1 MCKFVRYVQFVVPCS
16 TIAVLV
22 SICVDRFYTII
33 YPLSFKVSRTG
44 AKTND
49 SWKLDLGI
57 GGSRGA
63 RPARAPPKG
72 PNSFVLTYK
81 IFKT

>member
-44 AKTND
+44 AKRMIVG
-49 SWKLDLGI
+49 SWILALADLG
-57 GGSRGA
+57 GRA
-63 RPARAPPKG
+63 RRVPPLRV
-72 PNSFVLTYK
+72 PILSF
-81 IFKT
+81 